1 MFVSCSET
9 AWVLKLRGQDIPGS
23 PLFHAYLYV
32 GLEQAIVFLHGR
44 KVDESVASYLRE
56 VGVERRDF
64 IDVWTF
70 LQKREWGE
78 GKVR

>member
-1 MFVSCSET
+1 M
-9 AWVLKLRGQDIPGS
+9 LNLRGQDIPYN

-32 GLEQAIVFLHGR
+32 GLDQAVVFLDGS
-44 KVDESVASYLRE
+44 KVDESVTGYLRE
-56 VGVERRDF
+56 VGIDRREF

-70 LQKREWGE
+70 LRKREWGE

>member
-1 MFVSCSET
+1 M
-9 AWVLKLRGQDIPGS
+9 LNLRGQDIPYN

-32 GLEQAIVFLHGR
+32 GLDQAVVFLDGS
-44 KVDESVASYLRE
+44 KVDESVAGYLRE
-56 VGVERRDF
+56 VGIDRREF

-70 LQKREWGE
+70 LRKREWGE